1 MIKKIKLRKWI
12 ILIILY
18 ILSGS
23 TYITLISN
31 SQWIAAIG
39 IVLMVPS
46 IIIAMKRTI
55 SINDFFRGLLAYG
68 FSLFVMSVGIINK
81 ESLGS
86 YFRVSL
92 VFLFAYFFT
101 KEFEFD
107 EFRKIF
113 TNFILVISA
122 IDVMIYAILQKM
134 GQFSFLPIAY
144 NGNGE
149 GYRIGIIFNYLL
161 SHPERNSG
169 IYWEPGLFATMI
181 VLAFLLELIFEDKIH
196 LWRAVIYHICIF
208 TTASSAGVV
217 LILFCDLILLN
228 KFIST
233 FSTNK
238 AVNYCVFF
246 VVYALLLTLFINLD
260 TVLIT
265 TGLAQQ
271 RVYAKLLSDN
281 MGSSARMQAFTRNWS
296 LFCQNPIWG
305 MGIGK
310 AYSAAANF
318 SDTSTTTFMM
328 VEFGII
334 GALPTAFVIKSII
347 GLRKELIVSISVIT
361 IFLCILNKE
370 PHMRIAI
377 IWIIAFYFSKEKSNI
392 INKEVKV

>member
-68 FSLFVMSVGIINK
+68 FSLFVMSMGILNK

-196 LWRAVIYHICIF
+196 LWRA
-208 TTASSAGVV
+208 
-217 LILFCDLILLN
+217 LILLN
-228 KFIST
+228 KCIST
-233 FSTNK
+233 FSSNK

-260 TVLIT
+260 TVLTT

-347 GLRKELIVSISVIT
+347 GLRKDLIVSISVIT

>member
-1 MIKKIKLRKWI
+1 
-12 ILIILY
+12 
-18 ILSGS
+18 
-23 TYITLISN
+23 
-31 SQWIAAIG
+31 
-39 IVLMVPS
+39 
-46 IIIAMKRTI
+46 
-55 SINDFFRGLLAYG
+55 
-68 FSLFVMSVGIINK
+68 
-81 ESLGS
+81 
-86 YFRVSL
+86 
-92 VFLFAYFFT
+92 
-101 KEFEFD
+101 
-107 EFRKIF
+107 
-113 TNFILVISA
+113 
-122 IDVMIYAILQKM
+122 
-134 GQFSFLPIAY
+134 
-144 NGNGE
+144 
-149 GYRIGIIFNYLL
+149 
-161 SHPERNSG
+161 
-169 IYWEPGLFATMI
+169 
-181 VLAFLLELIFEDKIH
+181 
-196 LWRAVIYHICIF
+196 
-208 TTASSAGVV
+208 VV

-260 TVLIT
+260 TVLTT

-310 AYSAAANF
+310 AYSAVANF

-334 GALPTAFVIKSII
+334 GVLPTAFVIKSII
-347 GLRKELIVSISVIT
+347 GLRKELIVNISVIT

-377 IWIIAFYFSKEKSNI
+377 IWIIAFYFSKEKANI
-392 INKEVKV
+392 INKDVKV